1 MTRPHVYC
9 LGTVVLDR
17 IVEVDRLPGP
27 DDKVFVKAKR
37 EGPGGPARN
46 AAAALAAWGETV
58 SLASVVGDDPIGMK
72 LLARLDDESI
82 GSEAIDVLPDLETA
96 ATLIMVDDAG
106 ERAIVIEPV
115 PDAVLAKIGR
125 SLKPAAGDAVVANFF
140 HVEAL
145 ASTFDRARQA
155 GAFAVL
161 DLELPELL
169 RWGWDAAF
177 RAAASADV
185 VITNSQVVRA
195 FAEREGLVSAS
206 AEDVARSLASRL
218 RPAGGRVCVT
228 LGAAGVVAREG
239 DALMRV
245 AALPVKPRDTT
256 GAGDRFMAGLV
267 RALLDGA
274 MFDVALRR
282 AVAAAGL
289 LLSGDP
295 HDWGDAERA
304 ARSLTL
310 VTLGEAVG

>member
-1 MTRPHVYC
+1 MSRPHVYC

-72 LLARLDDESI
+72 LLACLGDEAI

-96 ATLIMVDDAG
+96 ATLIMVDSDG
-106 ERAIVIEPV
+106 ERAILIEPV

-140 HVEAL
+140 HTEAL
-145 ASTFDRARQA
+145 ASAFGQARRA

-185 VITNSQVVRA
+185 VITNSQVVRG
-195 FAEREGLVSAS
+195 FAEREGLSAS
-206 AEDVARSLASRL
+206 TEDVARILATRL
-218 RPAGGRVCVT
+218 RPAGGMVCVT

-239 DALMRV
+239 AALMKV

-267 RALLDGA
+267 RGMLDGA
-274 MFDVALRR
+274 AFDVALRR

-289 LLSGDP
+289 LLSGAP
-295 HDWGDAERA
+295 HDWSDAERA
-304 ARSLTL
+304 ARELKL
-310 VTLGEAVG
+310 ERFDQAVE